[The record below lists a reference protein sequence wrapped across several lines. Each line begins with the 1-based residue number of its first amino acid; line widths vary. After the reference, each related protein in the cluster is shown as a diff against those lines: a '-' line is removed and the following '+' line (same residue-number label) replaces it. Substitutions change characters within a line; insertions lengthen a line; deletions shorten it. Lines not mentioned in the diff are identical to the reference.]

1 MNLPKASLREKLIYQ
16 GRTMWSIKKGI
27 NMKKLNLIN
36 RLIITLFIIIVS
48 CNSNDKQ
55 DNEVQTITFST
66 NKVEF
71 DSLTA
76 KKYGADEYG
85 MKKYVIAF
93 LKKGSNRDLD
103 SARANELQMA
113 HLKNIGRMADEG
125 KLVLAGPF
133 FGDGALRGIYIF
145 NVESI
150 EEAEKLTNSDPA
162 IQAGSLVME
171 LKEWYGTAA
180 LMAVND
186 IHETI
191 SKRGI
196 TEEE

>member
-1 MNLPKASLREKLIYQ
+1 
-16 GRTMWSIKKGI
+16 
-27 NMKKLNLIN
+27 MKKLNLLN
-36 RLIITLFIIIVS
+36 WLIISLSIIILS
-48 CNSNDKQ
+48 CTSNNRQTKA
-55 DNEVQTITFST
+55 VQTIKSSS

-71 DSLTA
+71 DSLAA
-76 KKYGADEYG
+76 KNFGADEYG

-93 LKKGSNRDLD
+93 LKKGPNRDLD
-103 SARANELQMA
+103 SAKANELQMA

-125 KLVLAGPF
+125 KLALAGPF
-133 FGDGALRGIYIF
+133 WGGGVLRGIYIF

-150 EEAEKLTNSDPA
+150 EEAKQLTNSDPA

-186 IHETI
+186 IHKTI
-191 SKRGI
+191 SRLGI

>member
-1 MNLPKASLREKLIYQ
+1 MN
-16 GRTMWSIKKGI
+16 T
-27 NMKKLNLIN
+27 NN
-36 RLIITLFIIIVS
+36 
-48 CNSNDKQ
+48 KQ
-55 DNEVQTITFST
+55 DEVQTIASSS
-66 NKVEF
+66 NKLEF

-93 LKKGSNRDLD
+93 LKKGPNRDLD
-103 SARANELQMA
+103 SAKANELQKA

-133 FGDGALRGIYIF
+133 LVGGALRGIYIF

-150 EEAEKLTNSDPA
+150 EEAQKLTNSDPA

-186 IHETI
+186 IHKTI
-191 SKRGI
+191 SRQGI
-196 TEEE
+196 IEEEELPHNKE